1 MKIPVNRFKER
12 LLAGTPQVGLWCSLC
27 SPLAAEVAAHAGFD
41 WLLIDTEHAPNEV
54 ADVMANLQAVAEGTA
69 SPMVRPVWN
78 DPVVI
83 KRLLDVGV
91 QNLLIP
97 FVETR
102 EEAEAA
108 VAATR
113 YPPRGRR
120 GMATMIRAN
129 RYGRVPDYLDT
140 VESQMCVVV
149 QLETQRALDNL
160 EEIAAVDGVDALF
173 LGPSDLSAN
182 LGFLGQPNHPDAV
195 RAVDDAMR
203 RIRAAGKPAGIL
215 TMSEDVAKKR
225 FADGAAFV
233 AVGSD
238 LGIFVKALDALAA
251 RFKT

>member
-108 VAATR
+108 VA
-113 YPPRGRR
+113 
-120 GMATMIRAN
+120 AN